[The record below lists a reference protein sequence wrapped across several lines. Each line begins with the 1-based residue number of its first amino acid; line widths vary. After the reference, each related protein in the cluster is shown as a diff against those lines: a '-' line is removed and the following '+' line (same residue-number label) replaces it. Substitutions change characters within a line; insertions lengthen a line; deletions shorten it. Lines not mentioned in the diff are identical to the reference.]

1 MTTTKIYKSVI
12 GARLAIL
19 IGRVKSFFTGSHYVA
34 EHYTLKFDKATKE
47 YQVVHYTMTR
57 EEKHQFDEAIAVK
70 QQELIQM
77 AEQMKTEM
85 ETTTVT
91 TATTEAPKMNAK
103 PKQPAKPKAKKPDT
117 TNVTQ
122 KTASDK
128 PKKKYYHNKNKKK
141 SANKGNA
148 AQQ

>member
-1 MTTTKIYKSVI
+1 MTTTKIYKSII

-19 IGRVKSFFTGSHYVA
+19 IGRVESFFTGSHYVQ
-34 EHYTLKFDKATKE
+34 EHYTLKFDKVKKE

-57 EEKHQFDEAIAVK
+57 EEKRQFDEAIAVK

-85 ETTTVT
+85 ETTT
-91 TATTEAPKMNAK
+91 ATTESPKMNAK
-103 PKQPAKPKAKKPDT
+103 PKQPKTKKPEV
-117 TNVTQ
+117 TNVAP

-128 PKKKYYHNKNKKK
+128 PKKKYYHSKNKKK